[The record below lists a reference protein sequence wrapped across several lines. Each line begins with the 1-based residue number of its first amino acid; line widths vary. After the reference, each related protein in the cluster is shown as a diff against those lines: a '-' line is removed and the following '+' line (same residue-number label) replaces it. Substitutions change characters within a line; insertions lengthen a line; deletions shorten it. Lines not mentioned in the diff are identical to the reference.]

1 MDKLLIILMVLGM
14 IALTI
19 IGIIVWVHFA
29 TMPVSELPAWALLFF
44 R

>member
-1 MDKLLIILMVLGM
+1 MDKFLMILITLGG
-14 IALTI
+14 IAAVV

-29 TMPVSELPAWALLFF
+29 NTPISELPAWALLFF